1 MTGAPETLARVR
13 EIARDV
19 LGFAALRP
27 AQQDA
32 AAALAG
38 GRDCLAVLP
47 LSLIHISEPTRPY

>member
-1 MTGAPETLARVR
+1 VTEAPETLSRVR

-32 AAALAG
+32 AASLAG
-38 GRDCLAVLP
+38 QASPGERR
-47 LSLIHISEPTRPY
+47 E